1 MESVPY
7 SFFGFDS
14 VWPDEDLADIVVL
27 PIAYGGTTSF
37 GAGTIFA
44 PVRLM
49 HASRGFEPFHHDFGI
64 DLEKYRWL
72 TLEELQ
78 SENNADV
85 VVKEIQAS
93 VADLMG
99 QYAAQGYDKRPFLMS
114 VGGEHTIT
122 VGVVAGLLGTYPDLV
137 IGHFDAHSDFRDE
150 YHGNKYSHAT
160 VGRRL
165 DELVDGRLR
174 QFGVRS
180 RDRHD
185 PPRALQ
191 CLDQTAD
198 RFLENLRRL
207 AGERTRP
214 VYLTFDI
221 DVLDPSITSTGTPE
235 PDGLSY
241 REAITILRRCF
252 HELNVVGF
260 DLTEYVPSTLEND
273 VIAAKILYEASA
285 AHLAT
290 RTPEPYGLTEDRR

>member
-14 VWPDEDLADIVVL
+14 IWPSEDVADIVVV
-27 PIAYGGTTSF
+27 PISYAGTTSF

-49 HASRGFEPFHHDFGI
+49 QASRSFEPFHHDFGV
-64 DLEKYRWL
+64 DLEKYKWL
-72 TLEELQ
+72 TLDELQ
-78 SENNADV
+78 SQNNAEIV
-85 VVKEIQAS
+85 VGEIHAH
-93 VADLMG
+93 VADLMR
-99 QYAAQGYDKRPFLMS
+99 QYAAQGYDKRPFLMA

-122 VGVVAGLLGTYPDLV
+122 VGVVAGLMETYPDLV

-165 DELVDGRLR
+165 DELVDGQLR

-185 PPRALQ
+185 PERALR

-198 RFLENLRRL
+198 QFLENLRRL
-207 AGERTRP
+207 AGERRRP

-241 REAITILRRCF
+241 RETISVLRRCF
-252 HELNVVGF
+252 HELTVVGF
-260 DLTEYVPSTLEND
+260 DLTEYVPSTLEHD
-273 VIAAKILYEASA
+273 VVAAKILYEAAA
-285 AHLAT
+285 AHLVA
-290 RTPEPYGLTEDRR
+290 RQA